1 MLKQESDQSLDE
13 AEEEDEEE
21 EEEEIK
27 KPRPPT
33 KKRRKSSK
41 NVSSDEDWSSVKV
54 KNLWCVQKD
63 GEKSDSILR
72 IKTIDILEM
81 FQRWTVYTERNNLA
95 LITNWTFLG
104 FYKILGFYKSGAGSI
119 VWNFDFSNFWICC
132 LVYWTKQNS
141 KIFISKNPWWRIYG
155 RILFITQM
163 VLLWWHNVV
172 YCAVSLVI
180 FWCQITFLFE
190 AVKKK
195 MDNLFIWEKVLRF

>member
-41 NVSSDEDWSSVKV
+41 NVSSDEDWSSAKV

-63 GEKSDSILR
+63 GEKSDSIIR

-95 LITNWTFLG
+95 LITNWTF
-104 FYKILGFYKSGAGSI
+104 LGFYKSGAGSI

-141 KIFISKNPWWRIYG
+141 KIFISKNPWWRIYE
-155 RILFITQM
+155 
-163 VLLWWHNVV
+163 VLKKNWLLQGVFCSLRRWF
-172 YCAVSLVI
+172 YCGGIVSYI
-180 FWCQITFLFE
+180 
-190 AVKKK
+190 
-195 MDNLFIWEKVLRF
+195 VLYP